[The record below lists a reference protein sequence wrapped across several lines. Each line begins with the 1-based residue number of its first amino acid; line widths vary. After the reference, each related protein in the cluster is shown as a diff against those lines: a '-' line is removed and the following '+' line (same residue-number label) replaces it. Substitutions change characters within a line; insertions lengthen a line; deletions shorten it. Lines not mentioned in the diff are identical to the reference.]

1 MVVLFIKFLTLW
13 LSVTK
18 PSLRRLLWPA
28 LQFVTISRKNLQVFY
43 FLLLVNQS
51 RFYTPSTMTLF
62 NVYLPSCLLAHEG
75 KRETSR
81 QWCQEPS
88 RLYENHPLSFAL
100 WGPTK
105 EWAEIL
111 ANFTSLLNTSLRSL
125 LCKSLYSICL
135 WASKQLKTRDQLFP
149 RCWVRRR
156 PVQSCRSGRHS
167 PNSPLKKLQ
176 RHQGMAPSQHWGF

>member
-13 LSVTK
+13 LSVTQ

-43 FLLLVNQS
+43 FFLLVNQS

-81 QWCQEPS
+81 QWCQELS
-88 RLYENHPLSFAL
+88 RLYENHPLTFAL

-111 ANFTSLLNTSLRSL
+111 VNFTSLLNTSLRSL
-125 LCKSLYSICL
+125 LCKSLYSFACGPP
-135 WASKQLKTRDQLFP
+135 SNSRPETSYFP
-149 RCWVRRR
+149 GVESIGGQYRAAEVADTLRTLR
-156 PVQSCRSGRHS
+156 
-167 PNSPLKKLQ
+167 
-176 RHQGMAPSQHWGF
+176 